1 MKIGNAA
8 GFWGDD
14 SGAAARL
21 LAACPDLDYLNFDY
35 LAEVSMSIMAFQRQ
49 KDPSLGYASDF
60 AAVVAS
66 LVHYWKKGGKCK
78 LITNGGGLNPLGLAR
93 LCHKILKK
101 ENLPLKIAVIEG
113 DDVIQHLLDNP
124 KEALYAYL
132 GNSRPLTEVHE
143 KLVTANAYLGAAPIA
158 EALDKGAD
166 IVISGRIADPSLTV
180 GPCLHHFKWDP
191 LDFHKIAQSTV
202 AGHLIECGTQVTGGI
217 FTDWLNLP
225 HLENIGF
232 PIVEMDQNGTFIL
245 TKPAKTGG
253 MVSEETVK
261 EQLLYEILDPA
272 SYKSPDCTVSF
283 LELQVKAV
291 GQDRVQILGAVGR
304 EPPPHFKVSA
314 TYHAG
319 YKAEGQLALFGDQV
333 HAKGEKVGKILL
345 EKLAEKGFVLEKSL
359 VEIIGGGALVPG
371 MGAEATCE
379 CLLRIA
385 ALDSRPEALELFSRL
400 FAPFVTAGPQGTTGY
415 FYSRPTV
422 RPIFGF
428 WPCLIERSKVSPSI
442 TLLEEEI

>member
-14 SGAAARL
+14 IGAAARL
-21 LAACPDLDYLNFDY
+21 LSSCPDLDYLNFDY

-49 KDPSLGYASDF
+49 RDPELGYATDF
-60 AAVVAS
+60 AAVVTS
-66 LVHYWKKGGKCK
+66 LIPYWKKGGKCK

-93 LCHKILKK
+93 LCKKILDK
-101 ENLPLKIAVIEG
+101 EKIPLKIAVIEG
-113 DDVIQHLLDNP
+113 DDVIRHLLDDPKNP
-124 KEALYAYL
+124 LYAYL
-132 GNSRPLTEVHE
+132 DNSRPLLEVHE

-158 EALDKGAD
+158 EALDKGAH

-191 LDFHKIAQSTV
+191 LDYHKIAQSTI
-202 AGHLIECGTQVTGGI
+202 AGHLIECGTQATGGI
-217 FTDWLNLP
+217 TTEWLTLP

-232 PIVEMDQNGTFIL
+232 PIVEINEDGSFIL
-245 TKPAKTGG
+245 TKPTGTGG

-261 EQLLYEILDPA
+261 EQLLYEISDPA

-283 LELQVKAV
+283 LGLQVKEV
-291 GQDRVQILGAVGR
+291 GQDRVQVQGAHGR

-319 YKAEGQLALFGDQV
+319 YRAEGQLALFGDQV
-333 HAKGEKVGKILL
+333 HAKAEKVGKILL
-345 EKLAEKGFVLEKSL
+345 EKMAKNGFVLEKSL
-359 VEIIGGGALVPG
+359 VEIIGGGAVVPG

-379 CLLRIA
+379 CLLRVA
-385 ALDSRPEALELFSRL
+385 AIDSRPEALELFSKQ
-400 FAPFVTAGPQGTTGY
+400 FAPFVTSGPQGTTGY
-415 FYSRPTV
+415 LSGRPAV

-428 WPCLIERSKVSPSI
+428 WPCLIERSKIRTSV
-442 TLLEEEI
+442 TFLEEES